1 MITPTTKKFH
11 LILICEFKMPKIR
24 HAKKS
29 TFGNLDSLIDHHI
42 NKSRPFA
49 FSTWKVQSKDN
60 SILKRPLIASC
71 VEAIEP
77 NNPIKVESSSSV
89 ERTRPKLDL
98 DSINP

>member
-1 MITPTTKKFH
+1 
-11 LILICEFKMPKIR
+11 MPKNP
-24 HAKKS
+24 HL
-29 TFGNLDSLIDHHI
+29 GNLDSLIDHHI

-60 SILKRPLIASC
+60 LKRPSIDSC
-71 VEAIEP
+71 VEAIKP

-89 ERTRPKLDL
+89 ERTKPKLDL

>member
-1 MITPTTKKFH
+1 MLKK
-11 LILICEFKMPKIR
+11 P
-24 HAKKS
+24 

-42 NKSRPFA
+42 NKSRPFS

-60 SILKRPLIASC
+60 SILKRPSIASY

-77 NNPIKVESSSSV
+77 NNSIKVKSSSSV
-89 ERTRPKLDL
+89 EGTKPKLDL